1 MSSGRGSTGSRSPA
15 ARVEATRE
23 DIVRLASEF
32 IDTELAAARDR
43 PEPAESSVADTTRR
57 GSSGRFPSG
66 RDRGSVLSVMT
77 TTETPSRT
85 TRRPRRRIS
94 GLEIAAGGL
103 YVLVLLVLVAIE
115 PDILQAPFESP
126 RAILVTFGG
135 LALGLFALLAM
146 IRFGVPPIV
155 RVLVIGIPVLI
166 VSWWLIEPFFVDD
179 VVEETFSTS
188 ISEQQS
194 SAPAP
199 SAAAT
204 PADPATTA
212 TTAAP
217 VPAGPQ
223 LIGSGSFVGLT
234 GHDGTGDAGI
244 FRLED
249 GSLVLRLENFDIDN
263 GPDLEL
269 YLVPGKE
276 SYSPG
281 GGSLHLGAL
290 KGNVGNQTY
299 EIPRDFALTPGPW
312 TVLVWCEAF
321 TVEFVGASLT
331 IS

>member
-1 MSSGRGSTGSRSPA
+1 
-15 ARVEATRE
+15 
-23 DIVRLASEF
+23 
-32 IDTELAAARDR
+32 
-43 PEPAESSVADTTRR
+43 
-57 GSSGRFPSG
+57 
-66 RDRGSVLSVMT
+66 MT
-77 TTETPSRT
+77 MTETPSRGA
-85 TRRPRRRIS
+85 RRPRRRIS
-94 GLEIAAGGL
+94 KLEIVAGGL
-103 YVLVLLVLVAIE
+103 YLLVLLVLLAIE

-135 LALGLFALLAM
+135 AALGLVALLAM

-155 RVLVIGIPVLI
+155 RVLVIGIPVLV
-166 VSWWLIEPFFVDD
+166 VSWWLLEPFFVDD
-179 VVEETFSTS
+179 VVEEKFSTS
-188 ISEQQS
+188 IAEQQS
-194 SAPAP
+194 STPAP

-223 LIGSGSFVGLT
+223 LIGSGSFVGLA

-269 YLVPGKE
+269 YLVPGEE

-331 IS
+331 VS